1 MINYVRKYGSTKTI
15 HKASYWR
22 GFVEIVILF
31 ILLTTN
37 VSQVHAASDWD
48 NALDDINAIHGE
60 YTTLQGIIKADS
72 LKIQKLRKENN
83 DNLKAVNAQLLT
95 VDQALLSRLK
105 TESEAVRK
113 KHAPLLEQ
121 YSALSKQYTAA
132 KKAGD
137 AKAATLYDLKRN
149 KLKSAVT
156 TARTEV
162 KAKVD
167 ALAAARKEYAAKTK
181 PAKDA
186 LAPVATIKKQI
197 VAENKNLSA
206 AQKSRSEAD
215 ARYKAAVKQGNA
227 ITAAAELKLSYSQM
241 NKIHTMQ
248 QTLYSW
254 EQTIAIALRT
264 AVSKLP
270 K

>member
-1 MINYVRKYGSTKTI
+1 MINYVRKYGSAKTI

-22 GFVEIVILF
+22 GFVEFVILLT
-31 ILLTTN
+31 LLTTN
-37 VSQVHAASDWD
+37 VSQANAASDWD

-60 YTTLQGIIKADS
+60 YTALQGVIKADS

-83 DNLKAVNAQLLT
+83 DTLKAVNVQLLAI
-95 VDQALLSRLK
+95 DQVLLSRLK
-105 TESEAVRK
+105 TETEAVRK

-121 YSALSKQYTAA
+121 YSTLSKQYTAA

-137 AKAATLYDLKRN
+137 TKSATLYDLKRN

-156 TARTEV
+156 TARAEI

-167 ALAAARKEYAAKTK
+167 ALAAAQKATAAQTK
-181 PAKDA
+181 PTKDA
-186 LAPVATIKKQI
+186 LSPIAAIKKQI
-197 VAENKNLSA
+197 VAGNKNLAA
-206 AQKSRSEAD
+206 AQKSRTEAD

-241 NKIHTMQ
+241 GKIHTMQ
-248 QTLYSW
+248 LTLYSW
-254 EQTIAIALRT
+254 EQTIALALRT
-264 AVSKLP
+264 AESKLP